1 MPNTWVTPQATI
13 VSTSTSD
20 TVRVR
25 GRSAGSA
32 AYTPSALTSV
42 RYASGAS
49 SKGGGGLPF
58 LGE

>member
-20 TVRVR
+20 TVRCR
-25 GRSAGSA
+25 GRSTGRA
-32 AYTPSALTSV
+32 AYTPSARTSV
-42 RYASGAS
+42 RKAAGAS
-49 SKGGGGLPF
+49 LKGGGGLPF